1 MRTLRIAR
9 LCTLVPALL
18 LCLPVLGYG
27 QDLSAVA
34 SAKAEWI
41 EYVSREDMFT
51 INFPAQPK
59 VDDIQ
64 WKTEFNLTIPGH
76 VHHYDTADSHYSV
89 TAVDYSNVQ
98 QIHAD
103 RVRGCTLYPDQCG
116 NPYVAELRGA
126 MEYAAW
132 QFLKRDGKVT
142 YFAYGNTDRIE
153 GRRLQLTNADGSR
166 TFAQILMHENHLY
179 IFEATVPKS
188 APSPALFQQS
198 VGFIDADGKRVRYN
212 SIYSNAYPP
221 PTRVQYQ

>member
-1 MRTLRIAR
+1 MRILRVVR
-9 LCTLVPALL
+9 MSLLVPALL
-18 LCLPVLGYG
+18 LLLPGMGRG
-27 QDLSAVA
+27 Q
-34 SAKAEWI
+34 EWI

-59 VDDIQ
+59 VEEIQ
-64 WKTEFNLTIPGH
+64 WKTEYGLTIPGH
-76 VHHYDTADSHYSV
+76 VHRYDSADSHYLV
-89 TAVDYSNVQ
+89 TAVDYSGVEKM
-98 QIHAD
+98 HAD

-132 QFLKRDGKVT
+132 QFLKRDAKVT
-142 YFAYGNTDRIE
+142 YYAYGNTDRVE

-166 TFAQILMHENHLY
+166 TFAQIHMRENHLY
-179 IFEATVPKS
+179 VFEATVPKG

-198 VGFIDADGKRVRYN
+198 VGFVDANGTRVRYN

-221 PTRVQYQ
+221 PTRVQY